1 MGHMILVS
9 YKDVPR
15 SLSLSKN
22 LFISSFFL
30 VYLIRC
36 RTSKNGYVTG
46 ENIAN
51 IKWESRMQFL
61 GESLYD
67 WKKLTQKRFTLPSF
81 LKIVMKT
88 CTRFIWLHRCWWRM
102 LETKYVGDFN
112 FKIMV
117 MVLAFLV
124 TNIHYLFTLASGTKI
139 QKMSPTLSHQ
149 HNDVTNITVTM
160 KPFLDKENM
169 WKSLRIRSLPKL
181 DCPMKY

>member
-1 MGHMILVS
+1 MFEVSLVASITEVPSLFIGTQNDAIKTKGYESYRMIQMDHMILAS

-61 GESLYD
+61 GESRYD

-88 CTRFIWLHRCWWRM
+88 CTRFIWLHRCW
-102 LETKYVGDFN
+102 
-112 FKIMV
+112 
-117 MVLAFLV
+117 
-124 TNIHYLFTLASGTKI
+124 
-139 QKMSPTLSHQ
+139 
-149 HNDVTNITVTM
+149 
-160 KPFLDKENM
+160 
-169 WKSLRIRSLPKL
+169 
-181 DCPMKY
+181 